1 MELDVIQYEID
12 KETEQ
17 KLGRTLKKF
26 IDKSGADFIL
36 LADKAGRTIS
46 FYGKNLDEVTVE
58 FIASIISGLF
68 GAASEMAKFISDSDE
83 MDTIQ
88 YETRNQSVIVKAV
101 SEKFLIGVICPKG
114 VAIGSVRLFIRDLV
128 DELCKHFKEIKL
140 TPSKLVKLTP
150 DMIEEK
156 LNSILGQ

>member
-12 KETEQ
+12 KDTEQ

-36 LADKAGRTIS
+36 LSDKAGRTVS

-88 YETRNQSVIVKAV
+88 YETKNQSVIVKAV
-101 SEKFLIGVICPKG
+101 SDRFLIGVICPRG
-114 VAIGSVRLFIRDLV
+114 VALGSVRLFMRDLV
-128 DELCKHFKEIKL
+128 EELNQHFKEIKL

-156 LNSILGQ
+156 LNSILG